1 MPGDLQGLIT
11 QCAKDVQRL
20 ERPTDPSP
28 GCCNALKTVDVPSL
42 CGSKGGEMAT
52 LISGRTTLNPNAPLF
67 IPNVYRQVEDFSPE
81 WWELVKTSTWFRDF
95 WLSQHPE
102 ESFDGSAGAD
112 DDDLTDLLPED
123 LDVGVEEEFPNLEA
137 QFEEMVKLAEAEEK
151 TDSSDADLKVE
162 RKPLN
167 GLIMDVKTLLK
178 DMNIPK
184 SPKERSPR
192 SPRTLAK
199 YQMKPPHCVV
209 AKRTALYIHQPR

>member
-1 MPGDLQGLIT
+1 
-11 QCAKDVQRL
+11 
-20 ERPTDPSP
+20 
-28 GCCNALKTVDVPSL
+28 
-42 CGSKGGEMAT
+42 MAT

-151 TDSSDADLKVE
+151 TDSSAADPKVE
-162 RKPLN
+162 RKPPN

>member
-1 MPGDLQGLIT
+1 
-11 QCAKDVQRL
+11 
-20 ERPTDPSP
+20 
-28 GCCNALKTVDVPSL
+28 
-42 CGSKGGEMAT
+42 
-52 LISGRTTLNPNAPLF
+52 LNPNAPLF

-151 TDSSDADLKVE
+151 TDSSAADPKVE
-162 RKPLN
+162 RKPPN
-167 GLIMDVKTLLK
+167 GIVF
-178 DMNIPK
+178 
-184 SPKERSPR
+184 
-192 SPRTLAK
+192 
-199 YQMKPPHCVV
+199 V
-209 AKRTALYIHQPR
+209 

>member
-1 MPGDLQGLIT
+1 
-11 QCAKDVQRL
+11 
-20 ERPTDPSP
+20 
-28 GCCNALKTVDVPSL
+28 
-42 CGSKGGEMAT
+42 MAT

-67 IPNVYRQVEDFSPE
+67 IPNVYLQVEDFSPE

-151 TDSSDADLKVE
+151 TDSSAADPKVG
-162 RKPLN
+162 RKPPN
-167 GLIMDVKTLLK
+167 GIVF
-178 DMNIPK
+178 
-184 SPKERSPR
+184 
-192 SPRTLAK
+192 
-199 YQMKPPHCVV
+199 V
-209 AKRTALYIHQPR
+209 

>member
-1 MPGDLQGLIT
+1 
-11 QCAKDVQRL
+11 
-20 ERPTDPSP
+20 
-28 GCCNALKTVDVPSL
+28 
-42 CGSKGGEMAT
+42 MAT
-52 LISGRTTLNPNAPLF
+52 LVSGRSTLNPNAPLF

-112 DDDLTDLLPED
+112 DDDLTDFLPED

-184 SPKERSPR
+184 SPKEISPR